1 MLRGGPS
8 GPSGPGAGETLAG
21 WRLLRALG
29 RGAHST
35 VFLAE
40 PTAGGARIALKL
52 TLLPADDS
60 VARQSFLRQA
70 EAVRGLSHPDIVT
83 LLGAGLEGSIGWLAM
98 EPVPGCELGRYARP
112 SRLLP
117 EALTLGIG
125 ERVARALAHAHR
137 EGFVHRDLKPANV
150 LVHLPAD
157 VVKLADLGLAR
168 PASAESTR
176 TGVMAGTPAY
186 MAPEQ
191 LAGAAPD
198 ARSDLYALGVT
209 LFQLLTGRLPHEAP
223 TLGELLRRVSNEPAP
238 DLHTVRPE
246 LPLSLAALLQ
256 RLLQRQRQDR
266 ESDAA
271 AVADTLRA
279 IRRELPGS

>member
-1 MLRGGPS
+1 VLPS
-8 GPSGPGAGETLAG
+8 GPPVAPVAGQTLAG

-29 RGAHST
+29 RGAHGT

-40 PTAGGARIALKL
+40 PTAGGPRVALKL
-52 TLLPADDS
+52 TLLPADDP
-60 VARQSFLRQA
+60 AAQQSFLRQA
-70 EAVRGLSHPDIVT
+70 EAVRRLSHPDIVA
-83 LLGAGLEGSIGWLAM
+83 LLGVGLEGGIGWLAM

-117 EALTLGIG
+117 EALTLGIA

-137 EGFVHRDLKPANV
+137 EGYVHRDLKPANV

-191 LAGAAPD
+191 LAGALPD

-209 LFQLLTGRLPHEAP
+209 LFHLLTGRLPHEAP
-223 TLGELLRRVSNEPAP
+223 TLGELLRRVSSEPAP
-238 DLHTVRPE
+238 DLRSVRPE
-246 LPLSLAALLQ
+246 LPRPLAALLA
-256 RLLQRQRQDR
+256 RLLERQRQQR
-266 ESDAA
+266 ASDAE
-271 AVADTLRA
+271 AVADALRA
-279 IRRELPGS
+279 VRRELPRP